1 MTECP
6 ASSFLARIPLLDRE
20 ELHAAGA
27 MRRFS
32 DGEHL
37 LREGDVP
44 HNVDVVLRGTVK
56 LTKLARSGRQVLLE
70 LRGPGDVL
78 GDLGAIDDQP
88 RSAGAIALGDVEA
101 LIVPID
107 RFRLLLGERPAI
119 SRALLATLA
128 ERLRESSG
136 RQLELGAVDVVGRVC
151 LRLLELAASHGEAV
165 EGGMLVHD
173 AISQQELADWSGV
186 SRDGVVRALHELR
199 AAGAV
204 ETGRQRVLIRDL
216 GLLRSRAGA

>member
-1 MTECP
+1 MTEPRP
-6 ASSFLARIPLLDRE
+6 ATFLARVPPIDRE
-20 ELHAAGA
+20 ELRAAGVV
-27 MRRFS
+27 RRFG
-32 DGEHL
+32 DGEHVL
-37 LREGDVP
+37 HEGDSPRHVSL
-44 HNVDVVLRGTVK
+44 VLRGTVK
-56 LTKLARSGRQVLLE
+56 LTKLARSGRQVLLD

-78 GDLGAIDDQP
+78 GELGAIDDQP
-88 RSAGAIALGDVEA
+88 RSAGAVAIGDVEA
-101 LIVPID
+101 LVVPVD
-107 RFRLLLGERPAI
+107 SFRRLIGERPAI

-165 EGGMLVHD
+165 AEGMLVHD

-186 SRDGVVRALHELR
+186 SRDGVVRALQELR

-216 GLLRSRAGA
+216 ALLRSRAGA